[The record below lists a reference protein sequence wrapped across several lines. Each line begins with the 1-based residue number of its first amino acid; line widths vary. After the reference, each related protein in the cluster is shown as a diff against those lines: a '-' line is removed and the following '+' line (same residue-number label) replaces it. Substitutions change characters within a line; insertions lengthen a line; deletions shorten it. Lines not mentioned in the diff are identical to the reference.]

1 MKRLQEGFT
10 LIELM
15 IVIAIIGI
23 LAAIAL
29 PQYQDYTIR
38 SRVTE
43 GLSLAQGAKI
53 AVAETF
59 ASWDQVDTSV
69 IQAYDGIGQ
78 AATPT
83 PPNAAYGFELLHST
97 PVVKSIAIA
106 EITAEQTKAAPV
118 AIQGGGVDPGT
129 ITITFQGQV
138 GNAMNAAGYAKSE
151 LFLIPGSG
159 TVTNGRPENTISS
172 AEPIVWGCNINNQSV
187 AFKYVPAECRH

>member
-59 ASWDQVDTSV
+59 ASWDQVAGSEIEAYKGLDKADSPTS
-69 IQAYDGIGQ
+69 
-78 AATPT
+78 
-83 PPNAAYGFELLHST
+83 PNASYGFELIHST

-106 EITAEQTKAAPV
+106 AITAAQAQTPGDV
-118 AIQGGGVDPGT
+118 QGGGVDPGT

-138 GNAMNAAGYAKSE
+138 GNAMTAAGYKDNQ

-159 TVTNGRPENTISS
+159 TVANGRPNQTISP

>member
-59 ASWDQVDTSV
+59 SSWDQAAAST
-69 IQAYDGIGQ
+69 IQAYTGPGPADKPDDG
-78 AATPT
+78 
-83 PPNAAYGFELLHST
+83 NVAYGYELLAST
-97 PVVKSIAIA
+97 PIVKSIDIA
-106 EITAEQTKAAPV
+106 EITADQAAKPDKAN
-118 AIQGGGVDPGT
+118 GGGADPGT

-138 GNAMNAAGYAKSE
+138 GNAMTLAKYTDQK
-151 LFLIPGSG
+151 LYLVPGSG
-159 TVTNGRPENTISS
+159 TVANGLPEETLRPGQ
-172 AEPIVWGCNINNQSV
+172 PVVWGCNINGATA